1 MDTEETAVLEIH
13 TRSFFPLDTSRKKT
27 IFRILLL
34 FFLFFTLTGWNFH
47 QAEAAEPDPSQVKAA
62 FVYNFIKFVF
72 WPRESLPPDAPE
84 ITLCVLGNDP
94 LGNELESLSG
104 KAAAGKA
111 LSVKRISSRDEASIC
126 QVLYICRSES
136 RQVKEILKELPRG
149 VLTIGDM
156 ENFAAFGG
164 MINFVIKD
172 RRISFEINPDAAA
185 TGEMR
190 ISSKLLSLAK
200 LVRNSR

>member
-1 MDTEETAVLEIH
+1 LDTKETAALEILI
-13 TRSFFPLDTSRKKT
+13 RSFFSLDTSRTRK

-34 FFLFFTLTGWNFH
+34 FFLIFTLSGWNSH

-72 WPRESLPPDAPE
+72 WPRESMPPDAPD

-94 LGNELESLSG
+94 LGNALESLSG
-104 KAAAGKA
+104 KAASGKA
-111 LSVKRISSRDEASIC
+111 LSVKRIASRDEASIC

-136 RQVKEILKELPRG
+136 RQVKEILKDLPRG

-156 ENFAAFGG
+156 KNFAAFGG

-172 RRISFEINPDAAA
+172 RKVSFEINPDAAA
-185 TGEMR
+185 TGEMQ
-190 ISSKLLSLAK
+190 ISSKLLRLAK

>member
-1 MDTEETAVLEIH
+1 MDTKETAALEILI
-13 TRSFFPLDTSRKKT
+13 RSFFSLDTSRTRK

-34 FFLFFTLTGWNFH
+34 FFLIFTLSGWNSH
-47 QAEAAEPDPSQVKAA
+47 QAEAVEPDPSQVKAA

-72 WPRESLPPDAPE
+72 WPRESMPPDAPD

-94 LGNELESLSG
+94 LGNALESLSG
-104 KAAAGKA
+104 KAASGKA
-111 LSVKRISSRDEASIC
+111 LSVKRIASRDEASIC

-136 RQVKEILKELPRG
+136 RQVKEILKDLPRG

-156 ENFAAFGG
+156 KNFAAFGG

-172 RRISFEINPDAAA
+172 RKVSFEINPDAAA
-185 TGEMR
+185 TGEMQ
-190 ISSKLLSLAK
+190 ISSKLLRLAK

>member
-1 MDTEETAVLEIH
+1 MDTKETAALEILI
-13 TRSFFPLDTSRKKT
+13 RSFFSLDTSRTRK

-34 FFLFFTLTGWNFH
+34 FFLIFTLSGWNSH

-72 WPRESLPPDAPE
+72 WPRESMPPDAPD

-94 LGNELESLSG
+94 LGNALESLSG
-104 KAAAGKA
+104 KAASGKA
-111 LSVKRISSRDEASIC
+111 LSVKRIASRDEASIC

-136 RQVKEILKELPRG
+136 RQVKEILKDLPRG

-156 ENFAAFGG
+156 KNFAAFGG

-172 RRISFEINPDAAA
+172 RKVSFEINPDAAA
-185 TGEMR
+185 TGEMQ
-190 ISSKLLSLAK
+190 ISSKLLRLAK

>member
-1 MDTEETAVLEIH
+1 LDTKETAALEILI
-13 TRSFFPLDTSRKKT
+13 RSFFSLDTSRTRK

-34 FFLFFTLTGWNFH
+34 FFLIFTLSGWNSH
-47 QAEAAEPDPSQVKAA
+47 QAEAVEPDPSQVKAA

-72 WPRESLPPDAPE
+72 WPRESMPPDAPD

-94 LGNELESLSG
+94 LGNALESLSG
-104 KAAAGKA
+104 KAASGKA
-111 LSVKRISSRDEASIC
+111 LSVKRIASRDEASIC

-136 RQVKEILKELPRG
+136 RQVKEILKDLPRG

-156 ENFAAFGG
+156 KNFAAFGG

-172 RRISFEINPDAAA
+172 RKVSFEINPDAAA
-185 TGEMR
+185 TGEMQ
-190 ISSKLLSLAK
+190 ISSKLLRLAK